1 MLNIFITKEIK
12 HPLNLEDYL
21 LLERLI
27 KQENSGSIL
36 ASLSSNLVK
45 RYLEISIK
53 SENLFFYVCEY
64 QDKIIG
70 YALLAKR
77 PLFLISEFSVLKHS
91 ILINLLFNLSLKTII
106 NIILSISKID
116 LFLLSKEKKIVISKN
131 LNLNLLAINK
141 NFQSKGIGKT
151 FISNI
156 LDNLKKKYNFQTIT
170 VETFDKRAG
179 SFYENKLSFYYIGKK
194 LRFFKNLNVYK
205 KEL

>member
-1 MLNIFITKEIK
+1 MLNNFITKEIK

-179 SFYENKLSFYYIGKK
+179 SFYENKHSFYYIGKK